1 MDKKLVDTIYAMNA
15 YLEGKLILE
24 ESENYFVFR
33 NVVGGYMNDDTP
45 VIFEDS
51 DIEYD
56 IGDGGNIQYF
66 VLSLEGVYVKFSGE
80 YSSWDDMPFDTAELV
95 KPVEKTI
102 TVWETTK

>member
-15 YLEGKLILE
+15 YLDGKLISE
-24 ESENYFVFR
+24 EGEDYFEFY
-33 NVVGGYMNDDTP
+33 NVAGGYMPDDTP

-51 DIEYD
+51 DTEYD
-56 IGDGGNIQYF
+56 SCDGGNTQYF

-95 KPVEKTI
+95 KPVEKTM
-102 TVWETTK
+102 

>member
-24 ESENYFVFR
+24 EGKDYFVVSS
-33 NVVGGYMNDDTP
+33 NISYMTDDTP

-56 IGDGGNIQYF
+56 NSDGGNTQYF

-80 YSSWDDMPFDTAELV
+80 YSSWDNMPFDTAELV